1 MLIQFFEIFQ
11 IPQITPMALP
21 RLLFEF
27 KESFD
32 KDLAMKDWNYGDKK
46 SSELSSVNF

>member
-11 IPQITPMALP
+11 IPQITPVALP

-27 KESFD
+27 KEPFD
-32 KDLAMKDWNYGDKK
+32 KDLAMKDWNYRR
-46 SSELSSVNF
+46 LNNITF

>member
-11 IPQITPMALP
+11 ITQITPIAIP

-27 KESFD
+27 KEPFN
-32 KDLAMKDWNYGDKK
+32 KDLAMKDWNYRR
-46 SSELSSVNF
+46 LNNITF

>member
-11 IPQITPMALP
+11 IPQIPIKALP

-27 KESFD
+27 KEPFD
-32 KDLAMKDWNYGDKK
+32 KELVMKDWN
-46 SSELSSVNF
+46 NF